1 MINFEKSVDAEYVVN
16 AASEIPRVSRL
27 SFTENSKKH
36 NNDILGLQN
45 KGINGDSIA
54 ESDPNHQ
61 RFISK
66 YEDMENS
73 MTRMKME
80 SSASMDAINRNGKCC
95 KIAIVFGM
103 CGTIGCCLIPIIL
116 FYATQATSRENS
128 ITDPGYS
135 FEKNISSAQ
144 VRMLY

>member
-1 MINFEKSVDAEYVVN
+1 MVNSESSADIECGIN
-16 AASEIPRVSRL
+16 AASEISFARPVSRL
-27 SFTENSKKH
+27 SFTENSKEYD
-36 NNDILGLQN
+36 NDILGLQ
-45 KGINGDSIA
+45 INDDSIDKSA
-54 ESDPNHQ
+54 PNYQ
-61 RFISK
+61 RSILK
-66 YEDMENS
+66 HNIENS
-73 MTRMKME
+73 MTRIKTE
-80 SSASMDAINRNGKCC
+80 SSASTDAINRKGLYC

-135 FEKNISSAQ
+135 SGKNISSAQ